1 VNLPHRHLPFER
13 LVDLVEKR
21 LVGADAQQA
30 RSHLATCGAC
40 AASLATVERIVALM
54 RRDALSQAQEEPPTH
69 VVQRAVRL
77 FCQRTPPARRLPAA
91 LLFDSAIQPL
101 AAAGMRGPQAPGRQ
115 LIFTAGGYD
124 LDLRLTPSSDG
135 QLHTLR
141 GQVLGPCEG
150 AGRIELADAQS
161 TLMEGVL
168 DELCQFEL
176 ETVPSGTYT
185 LTLYLPEVAIELSEF
200 ELRSGGL

>member
-13 LVDLVEKR
+13 VVDLVEKR

-30 RSHLATCGAC
+30 RSQLATCDAC

-54 RRDALSQAQEEPPTH
+54 RRDAASQGHEEPPTH
-69 VVQRAVRL
+69 AVQRAVRI
-77 FCQRTPPARRLPAA
+77 FCQRPPPARRLLAT

-101 AAAGMRGPQAPGRQ
+101 AVAGVRGPEAPGRQ

-124 LDLRLTPSSDG
+124 LELRLTASPDG

-161 TLMEGVL
+161 SVREAVL
-168 DELCQFEL
+168 DELCQFDL
-176 ETVPSGTYT
+176 ETVPSGKYT
-185 LTLYLPEVAIELSEF
+185 LTLYVPDVVIELSEI
-200 ELRSGGL
+200 ELRSG